1 MPLPPVNIDSAIFS
15 TVAVNNPSELPSQPC
30 RSCKAGQFSGRRL
43 RRRREWGG
51 RLVGTVAEL
60 ADSPKATYWRER
72 LAVSVRFKAAQ
83 GLVPGLVDG
92 NPL

>member
-1 MPLPPVNIDSAIFS
+1 MPLPPVHTDAALFNRWRS
-15 TVAVNNPSELPSQPC
+15 TTRPSCPVILAELQSRPEARWS
-30 RSCKAGQFSGRRL
+30 
-43 RRRREWGG
+43 G
-51 RLVGTVAEL
+51 RLVGAVAEL
-60 ADSPKATYWRER
+60 ADSPNATYWRER